1 MSAFDLV
8 EQRKKILI
16 SVVFEKF
23 YIRLEDI
30 EYTKVYEKWPLLL
43 KSSKALVHISFVS
56 VT

>member
-30 EYTKVYEKWPLLL
+30 EYTKVYEKWPLFWSL
-43 KSSKALVHISFVS
+43 
-56 VT
+56 